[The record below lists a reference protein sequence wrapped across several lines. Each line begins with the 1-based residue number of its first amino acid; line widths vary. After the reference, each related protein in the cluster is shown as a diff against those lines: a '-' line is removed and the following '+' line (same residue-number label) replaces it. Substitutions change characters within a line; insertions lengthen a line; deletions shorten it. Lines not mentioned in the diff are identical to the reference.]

1 MTIFSK
7 EYSPTFWWFKK
18 IKEQHPDDKGDLTFK
33 QKLIKLWNDFKDNL
47 KLIITKIKTCITQ
60 FSSLSYAQEFLCV
73 VIAIVLVAIV
83 IVGGIMLYFMSGI
96 FTWIVEMIQTL
107 ISWVT
112 SLSVLY
118 ANFFSF
124 IESGLQSI
132 VGTVRQGLLTFF
144 DIADWIAAS
153 TNTSPQLVELVAAT
167 ISVIAGIDVVR
178 QFVEAS
184 GEFDQTAIG
193 RVFKVLDWPFK
204 TFLTWLKEDL
214 PTALWLIAWV
224 IMLPLRG
231 VAMVLSVVAGLIWD
245 LGEVIYNSIRNFGHD
260 ENFK

>member
-1 MTIFSK
+1 MAILSK
-7 EYSPTFWWFKK
+7 EYRPTFWWYEK
-18 IKEQHPDDKGDLTFK
+18 IRRHPDDAGGDLTWK
-33 QKLIKLWNDFKDNL
+33 QKLAQLWEEFKNNMKLL
-47 KLIITKIKTCITQ
+47 VEKIKNCITN
-60 FSSLSYAQEFLCV
+60 FSSLSYSQEFLCLIIGV
-73 VIAIVLVAIV
+73 CLVALV

-96 FTWIVEMIQTL
+96 FTWIVSMIQTL
-107 ISWVT
+107 FSWIT

-132 VGTVRQGLLTFF
+132 TGTVRQGILTFF
-144 DIADWIAAS
+144 DIADWCAAS
-153 TNTSPQLVELVAAT
+153 TNTSPQLWELITAT
-167 ISVIAGIDVVR
+167 ITVIAGIDLVR

-231 VAMVLSVVAGLIWD
+231 VAMVLSIVAGLIWD
-245 LGEVIYNSIRNFGHD
+245 FGEAVYNSIRNFQHDGHY
-260 ENFK
+260 K